1 MIHILLKVA
10 LLLCV
15 IIPLVYI
22 EVVNATR
29 LMEPPVEEIE
39 DTNVCDMETETP
51 IAVLPELFA

>member
-1 MIHILLKVA
+1 MVHILLKVA

-15 IIPLVYI
+15 TVPLVYI
-22 EVVNATR
+22 ELVKATR

-39 DTNVCDMETETP
+39 DTSVCDMETEIP